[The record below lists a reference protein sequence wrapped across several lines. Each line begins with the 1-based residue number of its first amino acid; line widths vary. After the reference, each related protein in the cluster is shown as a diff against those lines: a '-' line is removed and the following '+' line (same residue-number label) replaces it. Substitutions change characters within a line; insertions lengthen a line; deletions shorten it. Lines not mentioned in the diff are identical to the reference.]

1 MCFYLFELEKETQ
14 ICAARFDSSCK
25 GRTAFCLTVLLIW
38 LLELMIHDTS
48 PTMHPHTHLANKSR
62 PGFTISVQLFLFT
75 TIMFNLWLLP
85 ETHLSQMHAHASVLE
100 DKCVAWLW
108 KELKDHMIRLN
119 KVVVLGVTSEDV
131 CVAALNEQKGSKDV
145 SCKLMFTEAGHH
157 SDKNR
162 LTLISPQFYVSVLHS
177 CDRLFIHSLETKH
190 PNQLLWFVWINPE
203 IKNISRKVPQT

>member
-1 MCFYLFELEKETQ
+1 M
-14 ICAARFDSSCK
+14 
-25 GRTAFCLTVLLIW
+25 
-38 LLELMIHDTS
+38 
-48 PTMHPHTHLANKSR
+48 
-62 PGFTISVQLFLFT
+62 ISVLLFLFT

-85 ETHLSQMHAHASVLE
+85 ETRLSQMHAHASVLE

-108 KELKDHMIRLN
+108 KKLKDHMIHLN

-131 CVAALNEQKGSKDV
+131 CVAALSEQKASKDV

-162 LTLISPQFYVSVLHS
+162 LTLISLQFYVSVLHS
-177 CDRLFIHSLETKH
+177 CDRLFIHSLETKL

-203 IKNISRKVPQT
+203 IKDISRKVPPT